1 MIPTLRKI
9 FVPLVDV
16 SHEDGVIEQEEKEM
30 INNVFDFGDA
40 TAKDIMVPKV
50 DMSFLD
56 VNASYGQTMD
66 VYRECRYTRYPVY
79 EESTD
84 NVIGMLNVKDLLV
97 YEDKE
102 HFNIR
107 NILRGV
113 LFTHEHKKTSD
124 LLF

>member
-1 MIPTLRKI
+1 M
-9 FVPLVDV
+9 
-16 SHEDGVIEQEEKEM
+16 E
-30 INNVFDFGDA
+30 
-40 TAKDIMVPKV
+40 
-50 DMSFLD
+50 
-56 VNASYGQTMD
+56 

-124 LLF
+124 LLFEMR

>member
-1 MIPTLRKI
+1 
-9 FVPLVDV
+9 
-16 SHEDGVIEQEEKEM
+16 M

-79 EESTD
+79 EDTHVQACSFLFYPVFLLHSEVFSGESTEKRTGPPPGTPGKD
-84 NVIGMLNVKDLLV
+84 SDKKGRFILSPVI
-97 YEDKE
+97 
-102 HFNIR
+102 
-107 NILRGV
+107 
-113 LFTHEHKKTSD
+113 
-124 LLF
+124 